1 MFGSKI
7 SLSGSASV
15 GLVTVVA
22 TVAMA
27 GLLLSGCGETVI
39 DNQKAD
45 GAIQTSLEKSLHEKI
60 TSVEC
65 PSNQK
70 VEAGKT
76 FSCEVNFSQGKKAI
90 ATLKILNKEADVSLV
105 GLKPSK

>member
-15 GLVTVVA
+15 GLDTVVA